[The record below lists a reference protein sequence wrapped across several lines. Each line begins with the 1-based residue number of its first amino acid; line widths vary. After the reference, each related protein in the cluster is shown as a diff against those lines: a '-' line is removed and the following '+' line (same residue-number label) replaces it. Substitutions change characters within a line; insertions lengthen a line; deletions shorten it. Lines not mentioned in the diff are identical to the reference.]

1 MENGQK
7 TIFQLFSGEKHFI
20 IPKYQRAYS
29 WDEKQLQDFLEDT
42 QNQRIDKDYFF
53 GTILFQDRGMKDG
66 FEHIEI
72 VDGQQRITTLIIF
85 MKVLLKALSSKDNN
99 SKYSREIKRY
109 IKDDNFYKL
118 ELIQLDN
125 DFFKTYIIDDNPFN
139 EKFFS
144 TPSQKRLY
152 FAKDYFE
159 KQLNNTELNL
169 LEEYKQKV
177 EKTKLLTYS
186 VTDTAEATLIFET
199 TNDRGKALT
208 NLEKTKSFLM
218 HKVYLTKEKPLE
230 LLNSIHDRF
239 SEIYR
244 ILEEIENNIDEDSV
258 LQYHFIAHL
267 NWGYSKKSKDYQK
280 YVPKLKEK
288 INKMMKSDNPEK
300 AANFI
305 DQYSRKLLETFRVVK
320 EILNDENPHLR
331 DLFILGRL
339 SYFYPLMIKCYKYD
353 KTKNKSN
360 FYKTIKLLE
369 IFSFKVYGIGSKP
382 SNTGET
388 KLYTIA
394 KDFKGDFFE
403 LQNQLKRVIEE
414 YISNKKFKSLLSS
427 SNFYYDYYNPEII
440 YLFWKYENYLRTTE
454 QPIAAEMSEKEF
466 LSPNSRFKLTIEHIA
481 SQNPKVCTSK
491 LELPEIDEEF
501 EEEFLH
507 CIGNLAFDPNSA
519 NASKGNNDIDIKNSK
534 YFIKAPFKIQNEL
547 NDFIVNK
554 KWTENSI
561 KRRSD
566 KIIEFAIDYWN
577 PANIN

>member
-353 KTKNKSN
+353 KTK
-360 FYKTIKLLE
+360 I
-369 IFSFKVYGIGSKP
+369 
-382 SNTGET
+382 
-388 KLYTIA
+388 
-394 KDFKGDFFE
+394 
-403 LQNQLKRVIEE
+403 
-414 YISNKKFKSLLSS
+414 
-427 SNFYYDYYNPEII
+427 
-440 YLFWKYENYLRTTE
+440 
-454 QPIAAEMSEKEF
+454 
-466 LSPNSRFKLTIEHIA
+466 
-481 SQNPKVCTSK
+481 
-491 LELPEIDEEF
+491 
-501 EEEFLH
+501 
-507 CIGNLAFDPNSA
+507 NL
-519 NASKGNNDIDIKNSK
+519 I
-534 YFIKAPFKIQNEL
+534 FIKQL
-547 NDFIVNK
+547 N
-554 KWTENSI
+554 
-561 KRRSD
+561 
-566 KIIEFAIDYWN
+566 Y
-577 PANIN
+577 

>member
-29 WDEKQLQDFLEDT
+29 WEEKQLQDFLEDT

-85 MKVLLKALSSKDNN
+85 MKVLLKALSGEYNN

-109 IKDDNFYKL
+109 LKDETFYKL

-125 DFFKTYIIDDNPFN
+125 DFFKTYIIDDNPIN

-159 KQLNNTELNL
+159 KHLNEIELKL
-169 LEEYKQKV
+169 LKEYKEKI

-218 HKVYLTKEKPLE
+218 HRVYLTKEKPDE
-230 LLNSIHDRF
+230 LLNSIHDKF
-239 SEIYR
+239 GEIYR
-244 ILEEIENNIDEDSV
+244 ILEHIDSNIDEDSI

-267 NWGYSKKSKDYQK
+267 NWGYTKKSKDYQK
-280 YVPKLKEK
+280 YVPKLKEN
-288 INKMMKSDNPEK
+288 INKMIKSENPEK
-300 AANFI
+300 AAIFI
-305 DQYSRKLLETFRVVK
+305 EKYTRELLESFRVV
-320 EILNDENPHLR
+320 EVILNDKNPYLR
-331 DLFILGRL
+331 DLFILGKL

-353 KTKNKSN
+353 ETKENSN
-360 FYKTIKLLE
+360 FYGIIRLLE
-369 IFSFKVYGIGSKP
+369 IFSFRVYGIGKKP

-388 KLYTIA
+388 KLYTIS
-394 KDFKGDFFE
+394 KDFKGDFLE
-403 LQNQLKRVIEE
+403 LEDELIEIITE
-414 YISNKKFKSLLSS
+414 YVPNRQFKSQLYSPD
-427 SNFYYDYYNPEII
+427 FYYDFSNSEIN
-440 YLFWKYENYLRTTE
+440 YLYWKYENYLRTNE
-454 QPIAAEMSEKEF
+454 QPVAAEMSEKEF
-466 LSPNSRFKLTIEHIA
+466 LSSNSRFKLTIEHIA
-481 SQNPKVCTSK
+481 SQNPKVSTPN
-491 LELPEIDEEF
+491 LELPGIDEDF
-501 EEEFLH
+501 EEKFLDH
-507 CIGNLAFDPNSA
+507 IGNLTFDPNSA
-519 NASKGNNDIDIKNSK
+519 NASKGNNDIEIKNSK

-547 NDFIVNK
+547 NDFIIGK
-554 KWTENSI
+554 KWNEDSI
-561 KRRSD
+561 RKRAK
-566 KIIEFAIDYWN
+566 KIIKFAMDYWN
-577 PANIN
+577 PSNAN